1 MSKRSSKPR
10 SRALAA
16 PIVMTVLAPACS
28 ERVYRNPGPP
38 ERVPVTAE
46 PTSTAT
52 AAETA
57 APSAAPSSSAP
68 IATDLDSL
76 RDAPPGWDLERNADG
91 SCTAIPK
98 PMQCPPTATCNPA
111 PPFRVKCPPSMPEVS
126 PPATATPAT
135 ALPPAPSDKAGSLQ
149 KKPDGT
155 CWFRATPACKPTQK
169 CNPGP
174 PFQVQCPDVDP
185 AKPAK

>member
-1 MSKRSSKPR
+1 MSKRSSQLPR

-38 ERVPVTAE
+38 ERVPVTTE
-46 PTSTAT
+46 PTSTPT
-52 AAETA
+52 AAEA
-57 APSAAPSSSAP
+57 LAPSAAPSSSAP

-76 RDAPPGWDLERNADG
+76 RDAPPGWDLEKNADG

-111 PPFRVKCPPSMPEVS
+111 PPFRVKCPPSMPEAS
-126 PPATATPAT
+126 PSTAPAT
-135 ALPPAPSDKAGSLQ
+135 ALPPAPEGKPGSLQ
-149 KKPDGT
+149 RKDDGT
-155 CWFRATPACKPTQK
+155 CWFRASPVCKPTQR

-174 PFQVQCPDVDP
+174 PIQVQCPDVAP
-185 AKPAK
+185 AKPAN